1 VQFPWKFGEMAGKK
15 EPTDDELLAIFKAQ
29 LAEPPLI
36 VTSAKDAT
44 KPLMHVVFVKM
55 KASVSPDELA
65 LMEHDIKDL
74 RYKIPGIVNVFVGQH
89 DTKVYEGY
97 VDRSKGFTHVITY
110 VFTDG
115 NALKEFGPHKDHVRV
130 KDKFIVPNAE
140 TIAAA
145 DYFEPTACTV
155 VNSAVEAKSAPLV
168 HIVVFKVKRDVSAE
182 VKAQMKSEFEALPKK
197 IPGLMSLVFNATD
210 TKVFDGFV
218 DRTQGYTHILYSFLA
233 DAKALLTYTNHE
245 AHVSAKARLITPNVE
260 DIFAIDFTLPRAKVK
275 AAPLEFPPPPVVG

>member
-1 VQFPWKFGEMAGKK
+1 MAGKK
-15 EPTDDELLAIFKAQ
+15 EPTDDELLAIFQAQ

-55 KASVSPDELA
+55 KASVAPDELA

-89 DTKVYEGY
+89 DSKVYEGY

-130 KDKFIVPNAE
+130 KDKFIVPHAE
-140 TIAAA
+140 TLTVV
-145 DYFEPTACTV
+145 DYFEPTACTI
-155 VNSAVEAKSAPLV
+155 VNSAVEAKSVPLV
-168 HIVVFKVKRDVSAE
+168 HIVMFKVKRDVSAE
-182 VKAQMKSEFEALPKK
+182 VKAQMKREFETLPKK
-197 IPGLMSLVFNATD
+197 IPGLTSLVFNAAD

-218 DRTQGYTHILYSFLA
+218 DRTQGWTHILYSFLA
-233 DAKALLTYTNHE
+233 DAKALHTYTNHE

-260 DIFAIDFTLPRAKVK
+260 DVFAIDFAFPGAKVHVH
-275 AAPLEFPPPPVVG
+275 AIPEFPPPQVVG